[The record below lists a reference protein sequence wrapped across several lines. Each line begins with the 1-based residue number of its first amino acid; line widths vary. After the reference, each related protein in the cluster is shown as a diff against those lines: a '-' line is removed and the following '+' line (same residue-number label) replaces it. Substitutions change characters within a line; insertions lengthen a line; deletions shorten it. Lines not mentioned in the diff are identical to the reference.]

1 MRTITDN
8 VTIDAPRDKV
18 WSVISD
24 LPGVTSWGPMVTS
37 ATIESDNHSGN
48 DAVRHC
54 ELAQPEGS
62 TGFVRERFSN
72 WRDGIGYS
80 YEIVDGDLPV
90 QRLVNTFE
98 LTDEGDRT
106 TASMVMD
113 VVPPEGTPADAID
126 EMEEMFSG
134 MVNMTLNSL
143 KNHIE
148 GNR

>member
-1 MRTITDN
+1 MQSITDN
-8 VTIDAPRDKV
+8 VTINAPREKV

-24 LPGVTSWGPMVTS
+24 LAGVASWGPMVTS
-37 ATIESDNHSGN
+37 ATIESENTGGD

-54 ELAQPEGS
+54 ELAQPDGS
-62 TGFVRERFSN
+62 TGFVREKFSN
-72 WRDGIGYS
+72 WREGTGYS

-98 LTDEGDRT
+98 LTDHDDRT
-106 TASMVMD
+106 TASMAMD
-113 VVPPEGTPADAID
+113 ILPPEGTSAEAIGG
-126 EMEEMFSG
+126 MVEMFSG

-148 GNR
+148 GDR